1 MPTVREGVRLAS
13 AGMGRRYFSSETFD
27 FLQDL
32 ELFNERSW
40 FQANK
45 ERYEIHVREPLLQF
59 IEDLREPLHAAVSS
73 HLVCDSRKVGGSM
86 FRINRDTRFA
96 KDKSPYKTQVAARF
110 SHEAGRDAHAPGL
123 YLHLEPGNCYVGGG
137 LWMPPSAAL
146 LALRQAMVDRP
157 GEWTEARDA
166 DSLRRWG
173 FIGVAADGAAGLQRR
188 RPTHRGSAS
197 YVVCRQP
204 PAHREAGL
212 RPPVPRPLRG
222 AVDRGGAAARLAVRR
237 ARPGVGRGARETSTS
252 GRDSRFRHPSERPFV
267 TDVTSANVAIRLQAS
282 PT

>member
-73 HLVCDSRKVGGSM
+73 HLVCDSRKVGARCSGSTGTPASP
-86 FRINRDTRFA
+86 RTSRPTRPR
-96 KDKSPYKTQVAARF
+96 SPPASTRP
-110 SHEAGRDAHAPGL
+110 AGMLMRPACTCTWSRAT
-123 YLHLEPGNCYVGGG
+123 VT
-137 LWMPPSAAL
+137 SAAGSGC
-146 LALRQAMVDRP
+146 RH
-157 GEWTEARDA
+157 
-166 DSLRRWG
+166 LRRSWLCG
-173 FIGVAADGAAGLQRR
+173 RRWWIDPGSGPRSRRRLVAPVGVGGVAADGAAGLQRR

-204 PAHREAGL
+204 PAHREQVCG
-212 RPPVPRPLRG
+212 PRFL
-222 AVDRGGAAARLAVRR
+222 DLY
-237 ARPGVGRGARETSTS
+237 VGRSIEAA
-252 GRDSRFRHPSERPFV
+252 PLLAWQC
-267 TDVTSANVAIRLQAS
+267 DVLGLGW
-282 PT
+282 